1 VSEAEFLEIR
11 RQKLARIEQSGGDAF
26 PRGYDVDAPL
36 AAVRARFDTLDADR
50 LEQAAARCKLAGRV
64 VSARGH
70 GKTAFADISDGSGR
84 LQLYARR
91 DELGD
96 EPYAAWQELDLGDY
110 VGVEGTL
117 MRTRS
122 GELTLRVGAFT
133 LLAKALRPL
142 PEKWH
147 GLKDTEIRYR
157 QRYLDLA
164 TNEGVRGVFRQRAAA
179 LRALRAHLDASGFI
193 EVETPIMQP
202 QYGGALAR
210 PFTTHHNALDLD
222 LYLRIAPELY
232 LKRLLV
238 GGLERVYEL
247 NRNFRNEGISTQ
259 HNPEFTMLEFYAA
272 YWGYRRMMEFVEEL
286 LTVTTEAVL
295 GSGDFEYQGEA
306 VSMERPW
313 RRLRFAAALVEIG
326 GVPERLLHDQEGLR
340 GWLKQRDVPADDLS
354 LGYLWEA
361 ALGRFVQPSLLA
373 PTFITHFPREVSPFA
388 KATPEDD
395 GLVERFEIYW
405 GGLEAGNGYSELN
418 DPREQR
424 ARMEQMAGARAR
436 ELSEQRVDEDYICA
450 LEHGM
455 PPAAGFGVGIDRLMM
470 LLTDSPSIR
479 DVILFPLLR
488 PRTSEE
494 HTGDISDDSSVSS

>member
-1 VSEAEFLEIR
+1 
-11 RQKLARIEQSGGDAF
+11 
-26 PRGYDVDAPL
+26 
-36 AAVRARFDTLDADR
+36 
-50 LEQAAARCKLAGRV
+50 
-64 VSARGH
+64 
-70 GKTAFADISDGSGR
+70 
-84 LQLYARR
+84 
-91 DELGD
+91 
-96 EPYAAWQELDLGDY
+96 
-110 VGVEGTL
+110 
-117 MRTRS
+117 
-122 GELTLRVGAFT
+122 
-133 LLAKALRPL
+133 L

-164 TNEGVRGVFRQRAAA
+164 ANEEVREVFRRRAAA
-179 LRALRAHLDASGFI
+179 LRALRAHLDANAFI

-259 HNPEFTMLEFYAA
+259 HNPEFTMLELYAA
-272 YWGYRRMMEFVEEL
+272 YWDFERMMEFVEEL
-286 LTVTTEAVL
+286 LTFTTEAVL
-295 GSGDFEYQGEA
+295 GASDFEYQGEA
-306 VSMERPW
+306 VSMARPW
-313 RRLRFAAALVEIG
+313 KRMKFADALVRIG
-326 GVPERLLHDQEGLR
+326 GVPEQLLRDEEGLR
-340 GWLKQRDVPADDLS
+340 TWLLEREVPAADLS
-354 LGYLWEA
+354 LGYLWDA
-361 ALGRFVQPSLLA
+361 ALGRFVQPELMA
-373 PTFITHFPREVSPFA
+373 PTFITHFPRDVSPFA
-388 KATPEDD
+388 KMAPEDE

-424 ARMEQMAGARAR
+424 LRMEAMAQAQAA

-479 DVILFPLLR
+479 DVILFPLLK
-488 PRTSEE
+488 PK
-494 HTGDISDDSSVSS
+494 D

>member
-11 RQKLARIEQSGGDAF
+11 RHKLEELESAGVNAF
-26 PRGYDVDAPL
+26 PSGYDVDASL
-36 AAVRARFDTLDADR
+36 AATRARFDDLDV
-50 LEQAAARCKLAGRV
+50 EQLDEAAERVKLAGRI

-70 GKTAFADISDGSGR
+70 GKTSFSDISDGSGR
-84 LQLYARR
+84 IQLYVRR
-91 DELGD
+91 DDLG
-96 EPYAAWQELDLGDY
+96 EQPYAAWQGLDLGDF
-110 VGVEGTL
+110 VGVEGVL

-122 GELTLRVGAFT
+122 GELTVKVEGYA

-164 TNEGVRGVFRQRAAA
+164 ANDEVREVFRQRAAA
-179 LRALRAHLDASGFI
+179 LRALRAHLDANAFI

-210 PFTTHHNALDLD
+210 PFITHHNTLDID

-272 YWGYRRMMEFVEEL
+272 YWDYRRMMEFVEEL
-286 LTVTTEAVL
+286 LGVTTEAVL
-295 GSGDFEYQGEA
+295 GATDFEYQGNV
-306 VSMERPW
+306 VSMQRPW
-313 RRLRFAAALVEIG
+313 KRMRFADALVEIG
-326 GVPERLLHDQEGLR
+326 GVPEALLNDAAGMR
-340 GWLKQRDVPADDLS
+340 AWLSEREVPAAELS
-354 LGYLWEA
+354 LGYMWEA
-361 ALGRFVQPSLLA
+361 ALGRFVQPSLIS
-373 PTFITHFPREVSPFA
+373 PTFITHFPRDVSPFA
-388 KATPEDD
+388 KTAPEDE
-395 GLVERFEIYW
+395 GLVERFEIYC
-405 GGLEAGNGYSELN
+405 GGLEVGNGYSELN

-424 ARMEQMAGARAR
+424 ARMEEMGKASAK
-436 ELSEQRVDEDYICA
+436 ELSEQRVDEDYVCA

-455 PPAAGFGVGIDRLMM
+455 PPAAGFGVGIDRFMM
-470 LLTDSPSIR
+470 LLTDSRSIR
-479 DVILFPLLR
+479 DVILFPLLK
-488 PRTSEE
+488 PK
-494 HTGDISDDSSVSS
+494 GAD

>member
-11 RQKLARIEQSGGDAF
+11 RRKLDDFEKAGGDAF
-26 PRGYDVDAPL
+26 PRGYDVDAAL
-36 AAVRARFDTLDADR
+36 GALRARHDDLDADELDEAGIR
-50 LEQAAARCKLAGRV
+50 VRVAGRL

-70 GKTAFADISDGSGR
+70 GKTSFADISDGSGR
-84 LQLYARR
+84 IQLYVRR
-91 DELGD
+91 DDLGED
-96 EPYAAWQELDLGDY
+96 PYATWQSLDLGDY
-110 VGVEGTL
+110 VGVEGVL

-122 GELTLRVGAFT
+122 GELTVKVAAFE

-164 TNEGVRGVFRQRAAA
+164 ANEEVREVFRRRAAA
-179 LRALRAHLDASGFI
+179 LRALRAHLDANAFI

-259 HNPEFTMLEFYAA
+259 HNPEFTMLELYAA
-272 YWGYRRMMEFVEEL
+272 YWDFERMMEFVEEL
-286 LTVTTEAVL
+286 LTFTTEAVL
-295 GSGDFEYQGEA
+295 GASDFEYQGEA
-306 VSMERPW
+306 VSMARPW
-313 RRLRFAAALVEIG
+313 KRMKFADALVRIG
-326 GVPERLLHDQEGLR
+326 GVPEQLLRDEEGLR
-340 GWLKQRDVPADDLS
+340 TWLLEREVPAADLS
-354 LGYLWEA
+354 LGYLWDA
-361 ALGRFVQPSLLA
+361 ALGRFVQPELMA
-373 PTFITHFPREVSPFA
+373 PTFITHFPRDVSPFA
-388 KATPEDD
+388 KMAPEDE

-424 ARMEQMAGARAR
+424 LRMEAMAQAQAA

-479 DVILFPLLR
+479 DVILFPLLK
-488 PRTSEE
+488 PK
-494 HTGDISDDSSVSS
+494 D